1 MGFSITD
8 MLNKDTSMAAAPVKE
23 HTIERISYSK
33 LVPSEDNFYSMQEIE
48 ELKTAIELAGRVLN
62 NLVVTPLEDGK
73 YKILS
78 GQDRVRVS
86 ALLRRTD
93 RGRRPRRARTGV
105 AHRRQLPARENRMG
119 QARRSPPY
127 ARLATTG

>member
-48 ELKTAIELAGRVLN
+48 ELKTAIELA
-62 NLVVTPLEDGK
+62 
-73 YKILS
+73 
-78 GQDRVRVS
+78 
-86 ALLRRTD
+86 
-93 RGRRPRRARTGV
+93 RPRAEQPRCYSVGRW
-105 AHRRQLPARENRMG
+105 QI
-119 QARRSPPY
+119 
-127 ARLATTG
+127 

>member
-48 ELKTAIELAGRVLN
+48 NRYRAC
-62 NLVVTPLEDGK
+62 
-73 YKILS
+73 
-78 GQDRVRVS
+78 
-86 ALLRRTD
+86 
-93 RGRRPRRARTGV
+93 RPRAEQP
-105 AHRRQLPARENRMG
+105 RRYSVGRWQI
-119 QARRSPPY
+119 
-127 ARLATTG
+127 